1 MSSHNL
7 LLDII
12 YKFGLILIVPYLY
25 LFFVIFNNFRHLK
38 NRTDD
43 YFSLLILLMVI
54 VIENI
59 FKLSLKQPYP
69 GINCFYLIGY
79 YLKKTKH
86 NTKVI

>member
-1 MSSHNL
+1 M
-7 LLDII
+7 
-12 YKFGLILIVPYLY
+12 IVPYLY

-69 GINCFYLIGY
+69 GIICFYLIGY